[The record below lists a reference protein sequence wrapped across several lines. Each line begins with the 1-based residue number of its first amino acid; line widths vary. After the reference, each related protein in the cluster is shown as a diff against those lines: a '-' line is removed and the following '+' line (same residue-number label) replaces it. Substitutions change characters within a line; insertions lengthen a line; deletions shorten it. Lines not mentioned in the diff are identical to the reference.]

1 MSSRRSPSLAL
12 RLLVLAL
19 VAFGLVAKPML
30 AAACDVVDLRLTAA
44 PAGVSMSATAIDASG
59 TDCCPMQHCSQCCV
73 HVSVVVPWVR
83 IATAESVVAIP
94 SPMSP
99 RSFEPTPYPV
109 ALRPPISA

>member
-1 MSSRRSPSLAL
+1 L
-12 RLLVLAL
+12 RLLLLAL

-30 AAACDVVDLRLTAA
+30 AAACDITDLQLAAA
-44 PAGVSMSATAIDASG
+44 PAGAVMSATPPDAG
-59 TDCCPMQHCSQCCV
+59 DADCCPMQHCGQCCV
-73 HVSVVVPWVR
+73 HVSVAVPWVR
-83 IATAESVVAIP
+83 IATANSVVAIP